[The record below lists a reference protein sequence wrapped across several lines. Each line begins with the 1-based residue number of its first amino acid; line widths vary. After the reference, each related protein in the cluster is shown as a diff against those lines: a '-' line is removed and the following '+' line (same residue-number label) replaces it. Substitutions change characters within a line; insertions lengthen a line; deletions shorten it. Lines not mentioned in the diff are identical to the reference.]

1 MRKGW
6 IIGSVLILL
15 LIVGLPVNSLELSVI
30 KDINN
35 NPFQIY
41 QGNTLYVGG
50 SGPGNYTKIQDA
62 IDNASHGDTVFVY
75 DDSSPYL
82 ENIVVN
88 ISLNLFGEEKN
99 TTIIDGNGLGNV
111 VSVNFANVHITGFT
125 IQNSGDNHIYDAGIK
140 IRKSNNHLIQNNI
153 IRYNHFG
160 LFLYISDFNDIFDN
174 NIYENY
180 IGIETYWDGK
190 YNTIKNNKISNN
202 ERHGINLYHSQYST
216 VTENIIEK
224 NGFHFIGSY
233 TGGIYLGNGA
243 KTNLIFDNVISNNYH
258 GIFVRS
264 GYRYNKIS
272 KNMIL
277 NNAFCGIV
285 LAYYSFE
292 TEIVFNHI
300 EGNGRFGLYIDKSEY
315 NNISK
320 NNFIDNKEKNI
331 VSLCFL
337 FQGNKLKWSENYYDD
352 YKGFGSKIILGL
364 MKSTREFD
372 SYTPYFWIPWINFDR
387 NPAKFPYDITTLQGC
402 GIE

>member
-1 MRKGW
+1 MKK
-6 IIGSVLILL
+6 IIILGVVFL
-15 LIVGLPVNSLELSVI
+15 FVGMSFTSI
-30 KDINN
+30 SGIQINN
-35 NPFQIY
+35 QIVKPSVR
-41 QGNTLYVGG
+41 GSTLYVGG
-50 SGPGNYTKIQDA
+50 NGTGNYTKIQDA
-62 IDNASHGDTVFVY
+62 IENSSIGDTVFVY
-75 DDSSPYL
+75 DDSSPYF

-111 VSVNFANVHITGFT
+111 VSINFANVHITGFT
-125 IQNSGDNHIYDAGIK
+125 IQNSGDNHVYDAGIK
-140 IRKSNNHLIQNNI
+140 IRKSNNHIIQNNV
-153 IRYNHFG
+153 IRNNHFG
-160 LFLYISDFNDIFDN
+160 IFLYISHYNDIFDN

-180 IGIETYWDGK
+180 IGIKTYWSSK
-190 YNTIKNNKISNN
+190 YNIIKNNKIINN
-202 ERHGINLYHSQYST
+202 ERHGINLYDSEYTT
-216 VTENIIEK
+216 VTENIIEE
-224 NGFHFIGSY
+224 NGFRFIGSY
-233 TGGIYLGNGA
+233 TGGIYLGVGA

-285 LAYYSFE
+285 LAYYSGE
-292 TEIVFNHI
+292 TEIIFNHI
-300 EGNGRFGLYIDKSEY
+300 EGNERFGLYIDKSEY
-315 NNISK
+315 NIISK

-337 FQGNKLKWSENYYDD
+337 YQGNNPEWSGNYYDD
-352 YKGFGSKIILGL
+352 YKGFGSKIILGF

-387 NPAKFPYDITTLQGC
+387 NPAKVPYDITTTIWDC
-402 GIE
+402 GK